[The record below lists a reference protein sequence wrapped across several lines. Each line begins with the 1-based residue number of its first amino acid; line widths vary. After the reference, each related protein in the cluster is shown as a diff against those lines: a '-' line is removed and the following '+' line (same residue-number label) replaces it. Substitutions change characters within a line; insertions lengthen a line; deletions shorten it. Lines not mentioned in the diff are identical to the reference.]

1 MIELLLSLIIIA
13 EITGV
18 VFLILK
24 IRSLEYKITDINQQ
38 IKNFHIEEI
47 SKTTRETVTNIK
59 KSVLFFI
66 QSQKSKETY
75 KNTKLII
82 NTIFAVIALLKN
94 KKQAN
99 KVKT

>member
-47 SKTTRETVTNIK
+47 S
-59 KSVLFFI
+59 
-66 QSQKSKETY
+66 
-75 KNTKLII
+75 
-82 NTIFAVIALLKN
+82 
-94 KKQAN
+94 
-99 KVKT
+99 